1 MKSTIFIFTMM
12 FFSSILVAQLA
23 DKESNKYKTVKIGDY
38 EWMSEN
44 LRSTKLNDGKSIAL
58 AKNKDEWMVYCKKKL
73 PCYCYYQFD
82 AQYKDYGFIYNFY
95 ASHHNKIAPEGW
107 AIPTDDI
114 WTEMVFS
121 VGKYDSTTARK
132 LAYNSGW
139 SSEGK
144 NFNKTGFSAKP
155 YGYLKFCGA
164 FVELNYKNVSYWNI
178 NREDEDNGEN
188 ACNFSVSE
196 KDGVLKLSH
205 GFSGNTAGS
214 YIRCCKKLNATDED
228 IDK

>member
-1 MKSTIFIFTMM
+1 MKSTIFILSMLL
-12 FFSSILVAQLA
+12 FSSILVAQLA
-23 DKESNKYKTVKIGDY
+23 DKESNKYKTVIIGDY

-58 AKNKDEWMVYCKKKL
+58 AKNKEEWMMYSKKKL

-82 AQYKDYGFIYNFY
+82 AQYEDYGFIYNYY

-107 AIPTDDI
+107 FIPSDDI
-114 WTEMVFS
+114 WSEMIFT
-121 VGKYDSTTARK
+121 VGKFDSTTAQK
-132 LAYNSGW
+132 LAYNTGW

-155 YGYLKFCGA
+155 YGYLKFCGN
-164 FVELNYKNVSYWNI
+164 FVNQNNKIVSFWNI
-178 NREDEDNGEN
+178 YPEEEHNGEK
-188 ACNFSVSE
+188 ACNFSISE
-196 KDGVLKLSH
+196 EDGVLDLSF
-205 GFSGNTAGS
+205 GFCRNTAGS
-214 YIRCCKKLNATDED
+214 YIRCCKKLNATGED